1 MAELEMELGAS
12 ESWTSALTAQPQFPL
27 LRLALGVMWKPTH
40 TSTLLIKRGNF
51 QWGQMDTQ
59 GQMLS

>member
-1 MAELEMELGAS
+1 MAELEAEFGAS
-12 ESWTSALTAQPQFPL
+12 ESWASALTTGLHYPL
-27 LRLALGVMWKPTH
+27 LDRAMQKITR
-40 TSTLLIKRGNF
+40 TSTLLVKYSSF